1 MIGPSKPCGRGPSGL
16 PRAGAWLR
24 IARLER
30 RLNHP
35 EATLAAYDR
44 MPRETVVNP
53 DGVPY
58 ALLAAGARC
67 ELRGIVEAAK
77 WLRAAL
83 LAGRWPLRRETF
95 DYYWSAV
102 NRIRHTADVPSTV
115 ALEFS
120 SLVSRLYEHW
130 QQAVRTGSNFSG
142 REAQPDASLTIW
154 YATLAGL

>member
-1 MIGPSKPCGRGPSGL
+1 
-16 PRAGAWLR
+16 
-24 IARLER
+24 
-30 RLNHP
+30 
-35 EATLAAYDR
+35 
-44 MPRETVVNP
+44 VVNP

-154 YATLAGL
+154 YATLAGLTALSAPAGWLAASLKLPDSATDIRWRFQPCRSPPAA